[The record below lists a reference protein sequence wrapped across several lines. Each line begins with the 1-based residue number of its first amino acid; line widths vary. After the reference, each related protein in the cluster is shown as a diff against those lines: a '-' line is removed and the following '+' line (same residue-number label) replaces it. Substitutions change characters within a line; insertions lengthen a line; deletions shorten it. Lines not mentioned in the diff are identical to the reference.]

1 MDWQFIEKRG
11 YIMNTIYKTQE
22 EVIQNTELRH
32 YILDTFGLHSK
43 KKRVRKK
50 LFKQVLA
57 QETLLSKV
65 VKDFHQEAD
74 TEVVAKEEA
83 SPIDFSVL
91 PVTTLLKL
99 GKEFFKEEE
108 AVRFYYNKNKPEQY
122 KNKELLITCITTSF
136 QSSSSDVQKEIINL
150 LA

>member
-1 MDWQFIEKRG
+1 
-11 YIMNTIYKTQE
+11 MNTIYKKQE
-22 EVIQNTELRH
+22 DVIQNRELHH
-32 YILDTFGLHSK
+32 YILDVFGLHSK

-50 LFKQVLA
+50 LFKQVLE
-57 QETLLSKV
+57 QETLLNKV

-74 TEVVAKEEA
+74 TEVAANEEA

-108 AVRFYYNKNKPEQY
+108 AIRFYYNKNKPEQY
-122 KNKELLITCITTSF
+122 KNKELLIACISTSF
-136 QSSSSDVQKEIINL
+136 QSSSSAVQKEIVNL
-150 LA
+150 LS

>member
-1 MDWQFIEKRG
+1 MDWQFIEKRS

-22 EVIQNTELRH
+22 DVIQNRELHH
-32 YILDTFGLHSK
+32 YILDVFGLHSK

-57 QETLLSKV
+57 QETLLNKV
-65 VKDFHQEAD
+65 VTEFHQEAEPE
-74 TEVVAKEEA
+74 TAAKEGT
-83 SPIDFSVL
+83 SSIDFSAL

-122 KNKELLITCITTSF
+122 KNKELLIECITKNF
-136 QSSSSDVQKEIINL
+136 QSSTSALQAEIENFI
-150 LA
+150 A